1 MESISKYSYEFDER
15 QSNLKDPLLYSNS
28 INTEDMIESE
38 MNSSRKKSCTFVHTD
53 TTSNLNN
60 SSEVNISEFDSTSIL
75 IPSSI
80 DSELQSAAQAFVEEL
95 IFRAQKE
102 VNSKNLS
109 KHKVRLRICRINML
123 YHNTQ
128 KCRCCYRNTR
138 NNFIIFLKIQNVCY
152 HQSSFQKASL
162 NYPSK
167 GLKDY
172 PLKGECVRLE
182 NPTTSTSEDSG
193 FLNIIAMLSILFSCY
208 SIIQIYY
215 IINLFN

>member
-1 MESISKYSYEFDER
+1 MKMESISKYSYEFDER

-38 MNSSRKKSCTFVHTD
+38 MNSSRKKSCTFVTNTD

-109 KHKVRLRICRINML
+109 KHKVRLIICRISML
-123 YHNTQ
+123 YYNTQ
-128 KCRCCYRNTR
+128 KRRYVVTEIRE
-138 NNFIIFLKIQNVCY
+138 IISLYFLKYRTYV
-152 HQSSFQKASL
+152 
-162 NYPSK
+162 
-167 GLKDY
+167 
-172 PLKGECVRLE
+172 
-182 NPTTSTSEDSG
+182 
-193 FLNIIAMLSILFSCY
+193 
-208 SIIQIYY
+208 
-215 IINLFN
+215 IINHHFKRHH

>member
-1 MESISKYSYEFDER
+1 MKMESISNYSYEFDER

-109 KHKVRLRICRINML
+109 KHKVRLIICRISML
-123 YHNTQ
+123 YYNTQ
-128 KCRCCYRNTR
+128 KFVDVVTEIRE
-138 NNFIIFLKIQNVCY
+138 IISLYFLKYRTYV
-152 HQSSFQKASL
+152 
-162 NYPSK
+162 
-167 GLKDY
+167 
-172 PLKGECVRLE
+172 
-182 NPTTSTSEDSG
+182 
-193 FLNIIAMLSILFSCY
+193 
-208 SIIQIYY
+208 
-215 IINLFN
+215 IINHHFKRHH